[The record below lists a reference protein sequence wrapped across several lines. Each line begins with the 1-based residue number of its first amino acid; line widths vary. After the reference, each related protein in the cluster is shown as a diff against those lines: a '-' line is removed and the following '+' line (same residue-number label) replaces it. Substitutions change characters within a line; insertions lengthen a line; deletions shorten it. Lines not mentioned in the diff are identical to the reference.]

1 MQQGGLALATVI
13 SSILNNCLLLY
24 FLKKAIRHDLGLD
37 QVGYS
42 LLRSAAASIIP
53 AAALFYFYKNMGSIY
68 ASKYLPADAAPLVIC
83 GVAFCISYAL
93 ISWLCR
99 SRELP
104 ELISMFKRG

>member
-1 MQQGGLALATVI
+1 MQQGGLALATVM

-24 FLKKAIRHDLGLD
+24 FLKKSIRYDLGLD

-42 LLRSAAASIIP
+42 LLRSAVASVIP
-53 AAALFYFYKNMGSIY
+53 AVVLFYFYKSMGSIY
-68 ASKYLPADAAPLVIC
+68 TIKYLPLDAMPLLIC

-104 ELISMFKRG
+104 ELVSMFRRG